1 MSPWDLSVN
10 LKDAVLDFAFLSLF
24 LIVGT
29 AMRRYIP
36 VFRKYLIPNNILGG
50 FFALIFGPQILGAVI
65 RALGYTQRAYIPLNS
80 ERLGVY
86 VYHLLA
92 ITFIAMGLRKEK
104 THWGKGPLSQAMTGI
119 SCFLVQGIIGMLV
132 AFALIY
138 TIKPDLFP
146 GIGLLVPM
154 GFGMGPGLAYAIG
167 HNWEK
172 FGFEGGGLVGLT
184 FAAIG
189 YLFAFF
195 GGVALINWGI
205 KRRKTKLIT
214 GMEQISSDV
223 KMGVWKNKENPIA
236 GRLPLATEAIESMA
250 FQFALIGSVYLATYG
265 VVYLFAGLLESY
277 GLTELASTLWSFH
290 FIFAILLSL
299 ITRKI
304 LDVTGR
310 SYVID
315 TGLMNRATGVAID
328 YLVVAAIA
336 AISITIV
343 VKYWMSLLIM
353 SVLGGFGTIGFV
365 YWAAYRAFDDYP
377 FERFIGIFGEKTG
390 TVNSGLVLIRV
401 LDPEFETTVAEDNI
415 YGGAISIFIGLPL
428 LIIMNFP
435 MMFWNNELYGYWYAV
450 GIFAVYG
457 IVLIGVWRL
466 IGFLK
471 FRKVLE

>member
-1 MSPWDLSVN
+1 MSPWDLTVN

-29 AMRRYIP
+29 ALRRYVP

-50 FFALIFGPQILGAVI
+50 FFALIFGPQILGALI
-65 RALGYTQRAYIPLNS
+65 RVLGYTQRAYIPLNS

-92 ITFIAMGLRKEK
+92 LTFIAMGLRKEK

-119 SCFLVQGIIGMLV
+119 SSFLVQGIIGMLV
-132 AFALIY
+132 AFLLIY

-195 GGVALINWGI
+195 GGVGLINWGI
-205 KRRKTKLIT
+205 RKRKTKLIT
-214 GMEQISSDV
+214 GMDQITSDV
-223 KMGVWKNKENPIA
+223 KMGVWKNAERPSA
-236 GRLPLATEAIESMA
+236 GKLPLATEAIESMA
-250 FQFALIGSVYLATYG
+250 FQFALIGAVYLATYG
-265 VVYLFAGLLESY
+265 TVYFLSNLLVSGGLD
-277 GLTELASTLWSFH
+277 ELASTLWSFH

-299 ITRKI
+299 LTRKI
-304 LDVTGR
+304 LDMTKR
-310 SYVID
+310 SYIID
-315 TGLMNRATGVAID
+315 TGLMNRATGVMID

-343 VKYWMSLLIM
+343 MQYWMSLLIM
-353 SVLGGFGTIGFV
+353 SVLGGLGTIFFV

-377 FERFIGIFGEKTG
+377 FERFIAIFGEKTG
-390 TVNSGLVLIRV
+390 TVNSGLVLVRI
-401 LDPEFETTVAEDNI
+401 LDPEFSTTVAEDNI
-415 YGGAISIFIGLPL
+415 YGGGISIFIGLPL
-428 LIIMNFP
+428 LIMMNFP

-450 GIFAVYG
+450 GLFALYG
-457 IVLIGVWRL
+457 VLLMSIWRL

-471 FRKVLE
+471 FRKQLK

>member
-1 MSPWDLSVN
+1 MNPWDLSVN

-24 LIVGT
+24 LLVGT
-29 AMRRYIP
+29 AMRRYTP

-50 FFALIFGPQILGAVI
+50 FFALIFGPQILGALI
-65 RALGYTQRAYIPLNS
+65 RILGYTQKAYIPLNP
-80 ERLGVY
+80 ERLGIY

-92 ITFIAMGLRKEK
+92 LTFIAMGLRKEK
-104 THWGKGPLSQAMTGI
+104 VHWGKGPLSQAMTGI
-119 SCFLVQGIIGMLV
+119 MSFLVQGILGMLV
-132 AFALIY
+132 AFTLIY

-167 HNWEK
+167 NNWEK

-195 GGVALINWGI
+195 GGVGLINWGI
-205 KRRKTKLIT
+205 RNGKTKLIT
-214 GMEQISSDV
+214 GMDQITSDV
-223 KMGVWKNKENPIA
+223 KMGVWKNSPNPSA
-236 GRLPLATEAIESMA
+236 GKLPLATEAIESMA

-265 VVYLFAGLLESY
+265 VVFLLTQLLTAHGLS
-277 GLTELASTLWSFH
+277 ELASTLWSFH
-290 FIFAILLSL
+290 FIFAIILSL
-299 ITRKI
+299 LTRKI

-310 SYVID
+310 SYIID

-343 VKYWMSLLIM
+343 IKYWMSLLIM
-353 SVLGGFGTIGFV
+353 SVLGGFGTILFV

-377 FERFIGIFGEKTG
+377 FERFIAIFGEKTG
-390 TVNSGLVLIRV
+390 TVNSGLVLVRI

-435 MMFWNNELYGYWYAV
+435 MMFWNNELYGYWYTV
-450 GIFAVYG
+450 GIFACYG
-457 IVLIGVWRL
+457 ILLMSIWRL

-471 FRKVLE
+471 FRKVLK

>member
-1 MSPWDLSVN
+1 
-10 LKDAVLDFAFLSLF
+10 
-24 LIVGT
+24 
-29 AMRRYIP
+29 
-36 VFRKYLIPNNILGG
+36 
-50 FFALIFGPQILGAVI
+50 
-65 RALGYTQRAYIPLNS
+65 
-80 ERLGVY
+80 
-86 VYHLLA
+86 
-92 ITFIAMGLRKEK
+92 
-104 THWGKGPLSQAMTGI
+104 
-119 SCFLVQGIIGMLV
+119 
-132 AFALIY
+132 
-138 TIKPDLFP
+138 
-146 GIGLLVPM
+146 
-154 GFGMGPGLAYAIG
+154 
-167 HNWEK
+167 
-172 FGFEGGGLVGLT
+172 
-184 FAAIG
+184 
-189 YLFAFF
+189 
-195 GGVALINWGI
+195 
-205 KRRKTKLIT
+205 
-214 GMEQISSDV
+214 
-223 KMGVWKNKENPIA
+223 
-236 GRLPLATEAIESMA
+236 LATEAIESMA

>member
-10 LKDAVLDFAFLSLF
+10 LKDAVLDFTFLSMF
-24 LIVGT
+24 LVIGT
-29 AMRRYIP
+29 ALRRYVP
-36 VFRKYLIPNNILGG
+36 FFRKYLIPNNILGG
-50 FFALIFGPQILGAVI
+50 FFALILGPQILGALV
-65 RALGYTQRAYIPLNS
+65 RTLGYTQKAYIPLNGD
-80 ERLGVY
+80 RLGIY

-92 ITFIAMGLRKEK
+92 LTFIAMGLRKEK
-104 THWGKGPLSQAMTGI
+104 TEWGKGPLSKSVTSI
-119 SCFLVQGIIGMLV
+119 LTYLVQASIGLLV
-132 AFALIY
+132 AFILIY

-154 GFGMGPGLAYAIG
+154 GFGMGPGLAYSIG
-167 HNWEK
+167 HSWEK

-189 YLFAFF
+189 YLIAFF
-195 GGVALINWGI
+195 VGMGLINYGI
-205 KRRKTKLIT
+205 RNRKTKLIT
-214 GMEQISSDV
+214 GMEQISSDI